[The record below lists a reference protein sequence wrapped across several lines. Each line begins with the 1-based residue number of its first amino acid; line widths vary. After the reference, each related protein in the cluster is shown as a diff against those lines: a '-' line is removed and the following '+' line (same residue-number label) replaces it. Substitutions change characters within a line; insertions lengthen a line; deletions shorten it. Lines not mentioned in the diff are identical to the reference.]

1 MATKEFKKID
11 SKGHEEVW
19 TWEETPELIAALK
32 QLEKST
38 NEVNSQSQTGHNVV
52 RHHELLP
59 CSDDLL
65 CCYESG

>member
-1 MATKEFKKID
+1 MMATKEFKKID

-38 NEVNSQSQTGHNVV
+38 NEVNSQS
-52 RHHELLP
+52 
-59 CSDDLL
+59 
-65 CCYESG
+65 